1 MNTEVDVFIVG
12 TGVAGL
18 YAALNLKENLK
29 IALITKS
36 KMEECNSYLAQGG
49 IATVLNK
56 EDESL
61 FIKDTVKAG
70 NYKNSVEAVEVLAR
84 ESILNIEKLVSFGVD
99 FDKLGKGYDYTREGA
114 HSVKRILHCED
125 KTGEKIFQRLLNK
138 VKERKNIKVY
148 EDTCLIDLVCKN
160 NKCFGGIA
168 INGDNILFINS
179 KVTILASGGIGGLFK
194 NSTNQRTLKGNS
206 LAIALRHNI
215 WLKDMKYIQ
224 FHPTALYEN
233 EKEGKRF
240 LISESLRG
248 EGAFLI
254 NIKGERFV
262 NELLPRDKVAKAII
276 EEEYKT
282 NSVCVFL
289 DITHKPKEFIINR
302 FPLIYSECNKRGID
316 ITKDKIPVTP
326 VQHYFMGGIKVDIDS
341 KTSMKNLFACGE
353 VSCTG
358 VHGDNRL
365 ASNSLLEAL
374 VFSRRAANYINNDI
388 DNIKIT
394 FLTSHISIK
403 KANQIREYN
412 KRIITEE
419 FIKIREDIK
428 DELVNCG

>member
-125 KTGEKIFQRLLNK
+125 KTGEKIFHRLLNK